1 MAPGRK
7 PLENRALLVLLGGGG
22 LLFLIGTLCG
32 ALVLGRLVGGSATP
46 PPPQVVVAT
55 ATSAP
60 ITPTSRPGRTLPD
73 GTFCPTTPGDWHPY
87 TVQAGDTLSELAAQA
102 GTSQER
108 VLRGNCITS
117 PELLEGQVLYLP
129 PTPTPI
135 PCQPAPP
142 SGWTQYTVQSG
153 DSLSDLVTARQ
164 TTADVVRQVNCLTSS
179 TIVEGQSLYLPSLPT
194 PTPCVAS
201 SPSGWGTY
209 SVQAGDTLSS
219 LAGARGTTVE
229 EVIEANCLS
238 STEIQVGQV
247 LYLPLLPTPTPTP
260 TLFPTPTPVPQPAPP
275 STPVVPATAVAQAL
289 PQIGQPA
296 VGAGQPQPGQQ
307 PAPGLGGPPQDQIGA
322 AQSIFNAP
330 RGVFGIRPGAPGGP
344 AIPNMFVPCT
354 EEDPMVW
361 PEDGTPWLI
370 VLLDEDATDMPY
382 DVEHGQR
389 VYTYVCGY
397 SDPTGLKA
405 WLIGPG
411 QIHIPLD
418 VQLYLSPA
426 EHDYETL
433 LSTAQGVVVWST
445 ACDLPV
451 GEEYRLFVEN
461 SRGLKTEEVTFKLH
475 PSSKRQILVVPNI
488 AVAGRSVEIYYCGY
502 TPFEPIDIGF
512 LYEAGRVRTYTEDG
526 DFDTDQLEY
535 VFSPI
540 GQWTVTPNAAGWAK
554 QTIWS
559 SPGDPPGRY
568 RVEQIDDEKILDDLW
583 LLR

>member
-7 PLENRALLVLLGGGG
+7 PLENRTLLVLLGGGG

-32 ALVLGRLVGGSATP
+32 VLVLGRLVGRSATP

-55 ATSAP
+55 ATSAAV
-60 ITPTSRPGRTLPD
+60 TPTSRPGRTLPD

-87 TVQAGDTLSELAAQA
+87 TVQAGDTLSHLAAQA

-108 VLRGNCITS
+108 TLQGNCITS

-153 DSLSDLVTARQ
+153 DSLSDLATARQ
-164 TTADVVRQVNCLTSS
+164 TTTDVMRQVNCLTSS
-179 TIVEGQSLYLPSLPT
+179 SIVEGQSLYLPSLPT

-219 LAGARGTTVE
+219 LASARGTTVE
-229 EVIEANCLS
+229 EVIQANCLS

-247 LYLPLLPTPTPTP
+247 LYLPLLPTPTPT
-260 TLFPTPTPVPQPAPP
+260 LFPTPVPVPRPAPL

-289 PQIGQPA
+289 PQRGQPA
-296 VGAGQPQPGQQ
+296 AGAGQPQPGQQ
-307 PAPGLGGPPQDQIGA
+307 PAPDLGGPPQDQIGA
-322 AQSIFNAP
+322 AQSMFNAP

-344 AIPNMFVPCT
+344 FIPGDFAPCT
-354 EEDPMVW
+354 EEDREW
-361 PEDGTPWLI
+361 QEDGTPWLT
-370 VLLDEDATDMPY
+370 VLPVDEDATDMPY
-382 DVEHGQR
+382 KVENGQR

-405 WLIGPG
+405 WLTGPG
-411 QIHIPLD
+411 QLQFPLD

-426 EHDYETL
+426 ERDYEEEL
-433 LSTAQGVVVWST
+433 LTAQGVVVWST
-445 ACDLPV
+445 TCDMPE
-451 GEEYRLFVEN
+451 GEYRLYVEN
-461 SRGLKTEEVTFKLH
+461 KRGLRTEEVTFELK
-475 PSSKRQILVVPNI
+475 PSSERRILVVPN
-488 AVAGRSVEIYYCGY
+488 VALTGSVFEFYYCGY

-512 LYEAGRVRTYTEDG
+512 LYEAGRVRP
-526 DFDTDQLEY
+526 TDDLTQETLEY

-540 GQWTVTPNAAGWAK
+540 GQWTITPNAAGWAK

-559 SPGDPPGRY
+559 SPGDRPGRY
-568 RVEQIDDEKILDDLW
+568 RVEQIDDPLFKYDDLW